1 MFFKN
6 LNILIFNKNILK
18 VIFNKNMLKWWVVR
32 GKEKV
37 CVVVFS

>member
-37 CVVVFS
+37 YVVVFS

>member
-37 CVVVFS
+37 RVVVFS